1 MRPIDFAKA
10 AGLGA
15 MIFVIDVLIALGLVY
30 ACGMIFEPGHT
41 EAYYEQAAVPMARWS
56 TRIFGTALMLGT
68 AWFFGRRQPQ
78 RNAYAFGA
86 LLVFFYAFYD
96 GAIVLFAGFFT
107 LGIAVTMLLKFIG
120 ALAGAFLARHR
131 PRRFSEFT

>member
-1 MRPIDFAKA
+1 MRPIDVAKA

-15 MIFVIDVLIALGLVY
+15 VIFIIDVLIAFGAMY
-30 ACGMIFEPGHT
+30 AWGMIFQPGHS
-41 EAYYEQAAVPMARWS
+41 EAFYEQAAVPMARWS
-56 TRIFGTALMLGT
+56 TRTVGTAMILGV
-68 AWFFGRRQPQ
+68 AWFCGRRNLK

-86 LLVFFYAFYD
+86 LIVFFYAFFD

-120 ALAGAFLARHR
+120 AATGAYLARR
-131 PRRFSEFT
+131 

>member
-15 MIFVIDVLIALGLVY
+15 AIFVIDVLIAIAVTY
-30 ACGMIFEPGHT
+30 AWGMIFEPGHT
-41 EAYYEQAAVPMARWS
+41 EAFYEQAAVPMARWS
-56 TRIFGTALMLGT
+56 TRIVGTAMMLGT
-68 AWFFGRRQPQ
+68 AWFCARRQPK

-86 LLVFFYAFYD
+86 LLVFFYAFFD

-107 LGIAVTMLLKFIG
+107 LGIAVTMLLKLIG
-120 ALAGAFLARHR
+120 ALAGAYLARR
-131 PRRFSEFT
+131 

>member
-15 MIFVIDVLIALGLVY
+15 MIFIIDVLIAFGAMY
-30 ACGMIFEPGHT
+30 AWGAIFEPGHT
-41 EAYYEQAAVPMARWS
+41 EAFYEQAAVPMAMML
-56 TRIFGTALMLGT
+56 TA
-68 AWFFGRRQPQ
+68 AWFFARRNPP

-86 LLVFFYAFYD
+86 LLVFFYAFFD

-107 LGIAVTMLLKFIG
+107 LGIAISMLLKLIG
-120 ALAGAFLARHR
+120 ALAGAFLARR
-131 PRRFSEFT
+131 SRA